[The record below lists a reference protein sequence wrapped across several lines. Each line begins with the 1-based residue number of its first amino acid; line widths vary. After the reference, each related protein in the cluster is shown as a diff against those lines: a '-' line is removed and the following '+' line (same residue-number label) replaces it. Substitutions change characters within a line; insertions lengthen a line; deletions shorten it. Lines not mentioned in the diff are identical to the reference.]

1 MRSLLDRDEREVA
14 VDDAA
19 DRLAYLV
26 LSYGLLLIVAYRAFV
41 DGQPSWELLA
51 LVVAGGVVGGAYRI
65 ARRTATREAL
75 IVVGITILAAAAVA
89 LLVAVAGR
97 A

>member
-14 VDDAA
+14 VDNAG

-51 LVVAGGVVGGAYRI
+51 LVVAGGIVGGAYRI
-65 ARRTATREAL
+65 ARRTATRDAL
-75 IVVGITILAAAAVA
+75 IVVGITILAAAIVA

>member
-1 MRSLLDRDEREVA
+1 MRSLLDRDERELA
-14 VDDAA
+14 VDRAG

-51 LVVAGGVVGGAYRI
+51 LVVAGGVVGAAYRI
-65 ARRTATREAL
+65 RQRTATREAL
-75 IVVGITILAAAAVA
+75 LVVGITILAAAVVA
-89 LLVAVAGR
+89 LLVVVAGG